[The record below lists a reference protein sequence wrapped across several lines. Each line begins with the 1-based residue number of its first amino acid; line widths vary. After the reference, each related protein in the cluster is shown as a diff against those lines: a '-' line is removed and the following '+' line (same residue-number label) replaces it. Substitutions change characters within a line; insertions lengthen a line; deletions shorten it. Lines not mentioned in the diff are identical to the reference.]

1 MDNFFDRL
9 QVNDAG
15 DKFLD
20 LTDAEAEHYS
30 GAGDAIVFVDEQGMV
45 EGIDYI
51 HDIEEDGGKAA
62 VQKSY
67 DHGRAFYSICGSYQL
82 SNIVP
87 MTDPAMAARVI
98 RLVAENFD
106 Y

>member
-1 MDNFFDRL
+1 M
-9 QVNDAG
+9 
-15 DKFLD
+15 DKFTDRVQTSDIGVEYID

-45 EGIDYI
+45 EAIDYI
-51 HDIEEDGGKAA
+51 HDIEEDGAKAA

-67 DHGRAFYSICGSYQL
+67 DHGRAYYCMCSSYQL
-82 SNIVP
+82 CDIKP
-87 MTDPAMAARVI
+87 MSDLAMAARII